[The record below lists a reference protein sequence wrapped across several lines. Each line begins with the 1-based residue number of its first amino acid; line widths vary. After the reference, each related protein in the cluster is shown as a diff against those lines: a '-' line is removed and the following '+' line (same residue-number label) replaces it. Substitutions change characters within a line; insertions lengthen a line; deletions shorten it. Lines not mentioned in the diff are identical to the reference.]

1 MTHLA
6 RVFDTLLKV
15 LIGNSSKA
23 QRHHCHG
30 PQKHDERSRESLIG
44 NAMGLLKHLCT
55 RPCPV
60 EQQKNSSRSCKS
72 LLAAE
77 TNNFALQEPMAKH
90 LASATWSSSK
100 KCAKMSVGANLRL
113 VSEQPCRTCIRRVHP
128 KDMLIHCYSVLILV

>member
-60 EQQKNSSRSCKS
+60 EQQKT
-72 LLAAE
+72 LLGHASHC
-77 TNNFALQEPMAKH
+77 LQ
-90 LASATWSSSK
+90 
-100 KCAKMSVGANLRL
+100 
-113 VSEQPCRTCIRRVHP
+113 
-128 KDMLIHCYSVLILV
+128 